1 MYRDCGGR
9 HNESGDFMELEEIV
23 EAGIGIRASD
33 IHFIPG
39 SDKAGVF
46 FRQGERLESYCS
58 LDMNRHNL
66 YLQRVK
72 ANSGMN
78 ISEKRLPQDGVF
90 RMAGMTIRVSTMK
103 SVNGESLVM
112 RLFDRRDMGIRML
125 GMKEDDVSKLLVHL
139 KEGSGI
145 TMIAGETGMGKSTTL
160 YAIMNELKDQ
170 NYKVLSVEDPVER
183 FIEGVVQCQINEA
196 AGLTYERAIFASLRQ
211 DPDFICIGE
220 IRNEETAKALVRA
233 SLTGHRVISTIHGT
247 SYRNVILRLMDFGI
261 REEHISSSV
270 GLVLTQRL
278 ESVEGRRK
286 LDVRLEFG
294 DRLEKKIQQGEILL

>member
-1 MYRDCGGR
+1 MYRDWNSQ
-9 HNESGDFMELEEIV
+9 HNEYGDFMELEEIV
-23 EAGIGIRASD
+23 EQGIEIKASD

-39 SDKAGVF
+39 SEKAGVF
-46 FRQGERLESYCS
+46 FRQGERLESFCS
-58 LDMNRHNL
+58 LDMNRHNI

-78 ISEKRLPQDGVF
+78 ISEKRLPQDGVLK
-90 RMAGMTIRVSTMK
+90 MAGMTIRVSTMK

-125 GMKEDDVSKLLVHL
+125 GISDEKVSGIIRHL

-145 TMIAGETGMGKSTTL
+145 TLIAGETGMGKSTTL
-160 YAIMNELKDQ
+160 YGIMMELRDQ
-170 NYKVLSVEDPVER
+170 SYKVLSVEDPVER
-183 FIEGVVQCQINEA
+183 FMEGVVQCQINEA
-196 AGLTYERAIFASLRQ
+196 AGLTYEKAIFASLRQ

-220 IRNEETAKALVRA
+220 IRNEETARALVRA

-247 SYRNVILRLMDFGI
+247 GYRNVILRLMDFGI
-261 REEHISSSV
+261 REEHISNSV

-278 ESVEGRRK
+278 GSDEGRRK
-286 LDVRLEFG
+286 LDVRLEF
-294 DRLEKKIQQGEILL
+294 RSKVAEIQQGEIFL

>member
-1 MYRDCGGR
+1 
-9 HNESGDFMELEEIV
+9 MELEEIV
-23 EAGIGIRASD
+23 KAGIGINASD

-46 FRQGERLESYCS
+46 FRQGERLESHCS
-58 LDMNRHNL
+58 LDMARHNL

-90 RMAGMTIRVSTMK
+90 RMSGMTIRVSTMK

-112 RLFDRRDMGIRML
+112 RLFDRRDVGIRQL
-125 GMKEDDVSKLLVHL
+125 GMKDDDVSMLLGYL
-139 KEGSGI
+139 TEGSGR

-160 YAIMNELKDQ
+160 YGIMNELKDM
-170 NYKVLSVEDPVER
+170 NHKVLSIEDPVER
-183 FIEGVVQCQINEA
+183 SIEGVVQCQINEA

-211 DPDFICIGE
+211 DPDFICIGA
-220 IRNEETAKALVRA
+220 IRNEETARAIVRA
-233 SLTGHRVISTIHGT
+233 SLTGHRVISTVPGT
-247 SYRNVILRLMDFGI
+247 GYSHVILRLMDFGI
-261 REEHISSSV
+261 REEHISGSV

-278 ESVEGRRK
+278 LSQEGRRK
-286 LDVRLEFG
+286 LDVRMEFR
-294 DRLEKKIQQGEILL
+294 DKAAKTIQQGEILL

>member
-1 MYRDCGGR
+1 
-9 HNESGDFMELEEIV
+9 MELEEIV
-23 EAGIGIRASD
+23 EQGIGIKASD

-39 SDKAGVF
+39 SEKAGVF
-46 FRQGERLESYCS
+46 FRKGERLEICCS
-58 LDMNRHNL
+58 LDMNRHNI

-125 GMKEDDVSKLLVHL
+125 GMSDEEVSRIVGHL

-160 YAIMNELKDQ
+160 YGIMMELRDQ
-170 NYKVLSVEDPVER
+170 SYKVLSVEDPVER
-183 FIEGVVQCQINEA
+183 FMEGVVQCQINEA
-196 AGLTYERAIFASLRQ
+196 AGLTYEKAIFASLRQ

-220 IRNEETAKALVRA
+220 IRNEETARALVRA

-247 SYRNVILRLMDFGI
+247 GYRNVILRLMDFGI
-261 REEHISSSV
+261 REEHISNSV

-278 ESVEGRRK
+278 ESEEGRRK
-286 LDVRLEFG
+286 LDVRLEF
-294 DRLEKKIQQGEILL
+294 RSKVAEIQQGEIFL

>member
-1 MYRDCGGR
+1 
-9 HNESGDFMELEEIV
+9 MELEEIV
-23 EAGIGIRASD
+23 EAGIGINASD

-39 SDKAGVF
+39 AEKAGVF
-46 FRQGERLESYCS
+46 FRQGERLETYCT
-58 LDMNRHNL
+58 LDMNRHNI

-90 RMAGMTIRVSTMK
+90 RLAGMAIRVSTMR

-125 GMKEDDVSKLLVHL
+125 GMRHEDVVRLLHHL

-160 YAIMNELKDQ
+160 YGVMNELKDQ
-170 NYKVLSVEDPVER
+170 SYKVLSIEDPVER

-196 AGLTYERAIFASLRQ
+196 AGLTYEKAIFASLRQ

-220 IRNEETAKALVRA
+220 IRNEETARALVRA
-233 SLTGHRVISTIHGT
+233 SLTGHRVITTIHGT
-247 SYRNVILRLMDFGI
+247 GYRNVILRLMDFGI
-261 REEHISSSV
+261 REEHIENSV

-278 ESVEGRRK
+278 KSHEGGRK
-286 LDVRLEFG
+286 LDARLEFRG
-294 DRLEKKIQQGEILL
+294 KAETEIQQGEILL

>member
-1 MYRDCGGR
+1 
-9 HNESGDFMELEEIV
+9 MELEEIV
-23 EAGIGIRASD
+23 EAGIGINASD

-39 SDKAGVF
+39 AEKAGVF
-46 FRQGERLESYCS
+46 FRQGDRLEAYCS
-58 LDMNRHNL
+58 LDMNRHNI

-90 RMAGMTIRVSTMK
+90 RMAGMAIRVSTMR

-125 GMKEDDVSKLLVHL
+125 GMPDADVSSLLHHL
-139 KEGSGI
+139 KEGNGI

-160 YAIMNELKDQ
+160 YGVMNELKDQ
-170 NYKVLSVEDPVER
+170 SYKVLSIEDPVER

-196 AGLTYERAIFASLRQ
+196 AGLTYEKAIFASLRQ

-220 IRNEETAKALVRA
+220 IRNEETARALVRA
-233 SLTGHRVISTIHGT
+233 SLTGHRVITTIHGT
-247 SYRNVILRLMDFGI
+247 GYRNVILRLMDFGI
-261 REEHISSSV
+261 REEHIENSV

-278 ESVEGRRK
+278 ISHEGGRK
-286 LDVRLEFG
+286 LDARLEFRG
-294 DRLEKKIQQGEILL
+294 MEKEIQQGEVLL

>member
-1 MYRDCGGR
+1 
-9 HNESGDFMELEEIV
+9 MELEEIV
-23 EAGIGIRASD
+23 EAGIGTEASD

-39 SDKAGVF
+39 SEKAGVF
-46 FRQGERLESYCS
+46 FRQGERLEPYCS
-58 LDMNRHNL
+58 LDMTRHNL

-78 ISEKRLPQDGVF
+78 ISEKRLPQDGVL
-90 RMAGMTIRVSTMK
+90 RMSGMTIRVSTMK

-112 RLFDRRDMGIRML
+112 RLFDRRDVGIRQL
-125 GMKEDDVSKLLVHL
+125 GMKDDDVSMLICHL
-139 KEGSGI
+139 TEGSGI
-145 TMIAGETGMGKSTTL
+145 TMVAGETGMGKSTTL
-160 YAIMNELKDQ
+160 YGIMNELKDR

-211 DPDFICIGE
+211 DPDYICIGE

-247 SYRNVILRLMDFGI
+247 GYMNVMQRLMDFGI
-261 REEHISSSV
+261 REEHISGSL
-270 GLVLTQRL
+270 GLVVTQRL
-278 ESVEGRRK
+278 LSQEGRRK
-286 LDVRLEFG
+286 LDVRMEFRDKVAKG
-294 DRLEKKIQQGEILL
+294 IQQGEILL